1 MAQVVADVG
10 ALSILNKTIGTLPTN
25 SLTLASQYNYQL
37 RLYATNVTPDPNGGD
52 TAGTYT
58 QAAGGGYAAIELAY
72 GSATIANNNPS
83 DIRWAEQTFT
93 FTGALTTNG
102 TIYGYYIVDC
112 NGVLVTS
119 EKAASSFTP
128 ATSGDTYKVTP
139 IIKLSYGTPA
149 A

>member
-10 ALSILNKTIGTLPTN
+10 ALSELNKTMGTLPAN
-25 SLTLASQYNYQL
+25 SLTLTNQYSYQL
-37 RLYATNVTPDPNGGD
+37 RLYATNVTPDAAGGD
-52 TAGTYT
+52 TAATYT
-58 QAAGGGYAAIELAY
+58 QAAGGGYAAIELTGA
-72 GSATIANNNPS
+72 GVTVANNNPA
-83 DIRWAEQTFT
+83 DKRWAEQTFT

-128 ATSGDTYKVTP
+128 ATNGDTYKVTP